1 MARFITM
8 IHQKRKYLIQGLQAL
23 LCSTLFLSTAKSQ
36 VVSTD
41 FGQNKLQYEQ
51 KKWFRYESTNFQ
63 ISYAEAD
70 KQMAQYV
77 LPVIELDYIE
87 LSRLFEHQLKKRI
100 EIIVHSDY
108 SDYLQSNIGL
118 KQYRVNQGGT
128 TKIITP
134 KIQVYFNGSHAN
146 LRKQI
151 RKGLAE
157 VLLGKILVGTNIQE
171 MVQNSVLM
179 NLPQWFVKGAIAHA
193 AEDWSTEMDN
203 KLRDVLL
210 SGQYENFVELAE
222 KEPLLAGQSLFHFVT
237 QEHSKSTVSNLLYLT
252 RINRSVENGF
262 LYVFGK
268 TYYQVVGADWFNY
281 YSKRY
286 NTDNKQR
293 RFPNKGQVDLSI
305 PKKALVK
312 NFKMSPNGKHIAYT
326 EHNQGVRKVIVYD
339 VETEVQTVLYKQGE
353 RDYSGD
359 YESNYPLIAWTKTSD
374 KVIIIH
380 EKRDKVKIRYQPIDK
395 KLVKDRV
402 IEGVERI
409 TNFDVLSSST
419 LVFVGIQDGH
429 SDLYR
434 YSGGAPKAITNDFWD
449 EKDLAIITLRGQKG
463 IVFSSN
469 RTTPSINSMRFTNE
483 LPPSNFDLYF
493 YNLETKSKQLIQL
506 TRTPLANETHPIAM
520 GKGDHFTYL
529 SDENGFYNRYVAAI
543 DTVLLRRERVLILED
558 GRQLTVALDSIYS
571 HLPVDSTY
579 VRPVYTLTGVGH
591 ANTDYSRNILE
602 HDGSS
607 SKILDLIYRDGAYQ
621 VFMRDAK
628 PARAMETV
636 KKTVYRRLL
645 EKMNGWSKGE
655 KSTEAFKKSTK
666 MPKKNTNSVFLP
678 KELDLEEPTPITNDT
693 TPPVD
698 TGKIDIDNYE
708 FQSEFEDVKEPSVE
722 TEEDQNVRPTVLIED
737 GENIRATEN
746 NKKKVKKVL
755 SDPETKV
762 VAWNETHANKYKSL
776 FKVDKITFQMDNT
789 PFYNGMDMY
798 LGGYYQFQ
806 PLSFALKT
814 GFVDVFENFYLELGL
829 RVPFDFN
836 GMEYFV
842 NVENKKGLIDQRYSF
857 YRRGRILNYVVIDT
871 VTNTS
876 IEVRGRTVKHLLQ
889 TELKYPLTK
898 FQSIRGTLSLQ
909 LDKVAILAEEL
920 NSLQVPTYYENRLG
934 FRLEYVFDNTMELH
948 LNARKGTKFKGYL
961 DLYKPFSVETEDAF
975 KVGFEGGLTTAIGF
989 DARHYLT
996 FDDKTIFA
1004 FRLAAASSF
1013 GQEKILYSLGGVE
1026 NWMFPTTST
1035 SVSLPDASNYGL
1047 QTLGANMRGFNNNAR
1062 NGSSYALGNVE
1073 MRMPIIDYMSR
1084 NPPRNAMLRSLQLV
1098 AFMDI
1103 GTAWQ
1108 GASPFSTSNP
1118 LNTTVIDNNGP
1129 GSISPVKVTVNYFR
1143 RPILFGYGFGIRTVL
1158 LGHYFRLDYA
1168 WGVETG
1174 QVQDPILYLS
1184 IGSDF

>member
-1 MARFITM
+1 M
-8 IHQKRKYLIQGLQAL
+8 IYQQQDYLTKWLSAL
-23 LCSTLFLSTAKSQ
+23 FFSIIFLPLSKSQ
-36 VVSTD
+36 VISTD
-41 FGQNKLQYEQ
+41 FGQNRLQYEQ

-63 ISYAEAD
+63 LSYAEND
-70 KQMAQYV
+70 KEMAKYV
-77 LPVIELDYIE
+77 LPVAELDYIE
-87 LSRLFEHQLKKRI
+87 LSRMFEHQLKKRI
-100 EIIVHSDY
+100 EIIIHSDY
-108 SDYLQSNIGL
+108 SDYLQSNIGA
-118 KQYRVNQGGT
+118 KRYSVNQGGT

-134 KIQVYFNGSHAN
+134 KIQVYFNGSHTD

-179 NLPQWFVKGAIAHA
+179 NLPQWFVRGAVAHA
-193 AEDWSTEMDN
+193 TEDWSIEKDN
-203 KLRDVLL
+203 ELRDVLL
-210 SGQYENFVELAE
+210 SGKYEDFVDFAK
-222 KEPLLAGQSLFHFVT
+222 KEPLLAGQSLFHYVS

-268 TYYQVVGADWFNY
+268 TYYQVVGNGWFSY
-281 YSKRY
+281 YSNRY

-293 RFPNKGQVDLSI
+293 RFPNKGEVELST
-305 PKKALVK
+305 PQKAIVK
-312 NFKMSPNGKHIAYT
+312 NLKISPNSKYVAYT
-326 EHNQGVRKVIVYD
+326 EHNQGVRKVITYNL
-339 VETEVQTVLYKQGE
+339 ETEEETVLYKYGE

-359 YESNYPLIAWTKTSD
+359 YESNYPLIAWSKTSD

-380 EKRDKVKIRYQPIDK
+380 EKKDKVKIRYQPIDK
-395 KLVKDRV
+395 KKAKDKT

-409 TNFDVLSSST
+409 IDFDVLSSSS

-429 SDLYR
+429 SDLYS
-434 YSGGAPKAITNDFWD
+434 YKGGLPRAITNDFWD
-449 EKDLAIITLRGQKG
+449 EKELAVLTLRGQKG

-469 RTTPSINSMRFTNE
+469 RPNPRINSMRFKDQ
-483 LPPSNFDLYF
+483 LPSNNFDLYF
-493 YNLETKSKQLIQL
+493 YNLETQSKELIQL
-506 TRTPLANETHPIAM
+506 TRTPLANERHPIAM

-529 SDENGFYNRYVAAI
+529 SDENGFYNRYVAKI
-543 DTVLLRRERVLILED
+543 DTILLRKERVLILED
-558 GRQLTVALDSIYS
+558 GTKLTLALDTVYS

-579 VRPVYTLTGVGH
+579 IRPIYTLAGVGH

-602 HDGSS
+602 HDGNAG
-607 SKILDLIYRDGAYQ
+607 KVADLIYRDGMYQ
-621 VFMRDAK
+621 VFVRTAK
-628 PARAMETV
+628 PERAMETV
-636 KKTVYRRLL
+636 EKTVYRRLM
-645 EKMNGWSKGE
+645 EKMSGLFKGE
-655 KSTEAFKKSTK
+655 KSTVAFKKSNNDPDK
-666 MPKKNTNSVFLP
+666 LVLPKK
-678 KELDLEEPTPITNDT
+678 LDLEEPSPITKDT
-693 TPPVD
+693 SPPVD

-708 FQSEFEDVKEPSVE
+708 FQSEFEDVEEPKADS
-722 TEEDQNVRPTVLIED
+722 EDNNVTPTILVED
-737 GENIRATEN
+737 GDNIRATKN
-746 NKKKVKKVL
+746 NKKPTKKVL
-755 SDPETKV
+755 NDPQTKI
-762 VAWNETHANKYKSL
+762 VAWNETHSNKYKSL

-789 PFYNGMDMY
+789 PLYNGLDMY

-806 PLSFALKT
+806 PLSFSLKT
-814 GFVDVFENFYLELGL
+814 GFVDIFENFYLELGV

-857 YRRGRILNYVVIDT
+857 YRRGRIYNYVVVDT

-876 IEVRGRTVKHLLQ
+876 IEARGRTVKHLLQ
-889 TELKYPLTK
+889 TELKYPLSK
-898 FQSIRGTLSLQ
+898 FQSIRGIFSLQ
-909 LDKVAILAEEL
+909 LDKVAILAEEF
-920 NSLQVPTYYENRLG
+920 NSLQVPVYYENRLG
-934 FRLEYVFDNTMELH
+934 LRLEYVFDNTLELR

-961 DLYKPFSVETEDAF
+961 DLYKPFSVQTEDEF
-975 KVGFEGGLTTAIGF
+975 KVGFEGGLTAAIGF

-996 FDDKTIFA
+996 FDNKTIFA

-1013 GQEKILYSLGGVE
+1013 GEQKILYSLGGVE

-1035 SVSLPDASNYGL
+1035 SVTLPDANNYGL
-1047 QTLGANMRGFNNNAR
+1047 QTLGASMRGFNSNAR
-1062 NGSSYALGNVE
+1062 NGSSYALANVE
-1073 MRMPIIDYMSR
+1073 MRIPLIDYISK

-1098 AFMDI
+1098 AFFDL

-1108 GASPFSTSNP
+1108 GASPFSTDNP

>member
-1 MARFITM
+1 M
-8 IHQKRKYLIQGLQAL
+8 IHQKRKCLIQGFHAL
-23 LCSTLFLSTAKSQ
+23 FFSMLFLSSAKSQ

-41 FGQNKLQYEQ
+41 FGQNKIQYEQ

-63 ISYAEAD
+63 ISYAEND
-70 KQMAQYV
+70 EQMAKYV
-77 LPVIELDYIE
+77 LPVVELDYIE
-87 LSRLFEHQLKKRI
+87 LSRMFEHQLKKRI
-100 EIIVHSDY
+100 EVIIHSDY

-118 KQYRVNQGGT
+118 KRYSVNQGGT
-128 TKIITP
+128 TKIVTP
-134 KIQVYFNGSHAN
+134 KIQVYFNGSHAD

-179 NLPQWFVKGAIAHA
+179 NLPKWFVRGAVAHA
-193 AEDWSTEMDN
+193 TEDWSTEMDN

-210 SGQYENFVELAE
+210 SGQYENFVELAK
-222 KEPLLAGQSLFHFVT
+222 KEPLLAGQSLFHFVS
-237 QEHSKSTVSNLLYLT
+237 QEHGKSTVSNLLYLT

-281 YSKRY
+281 YSERY

-293 RFPNKGQVDLSI
+293 RFPNKGKIDLNI
-305 PKKALVK
+305 PKHAIVK
-312 NFKMSPNGKHIAYT
+312 NFKISPNAKFIAYT

-339 VETEVQTVLYKQGE
+339 IANESQTVLYKHGE

-380 EKRDKVKIRYQPIDK
+380 EKRDKVKIRYQSINKKSAKDK
-395 KLVKDRV
+395 V

-409 TNFDVLSSST
+409 TDFDVVSSSS
-419 LVFVGIQDGH
+419 LAFVGIQNGH
-429 SDLYR
+429 SDLYL
-434 YSGGAPKAITNDFWD
+434 YNGGAPRAITNDFWD
-449 EKDLAIITLRGQKG
+449 EKELAIITLRGEKG

-469 RTTPSINSMRFTNE
+469 RTTATINSMRFTNE

-493 YNLETKSKQLIQL
+493 YNLETKSKELIQL
-506 TRTPLANETHPIAM
+506 TRTPLANETHPIVM

-529 SDENGFYNRYVAAI
+529 SDKNGFYNRYVAKI
-543 DTVLLRRERVLILED
+543 DTVLLRQERVLILED
-558 GRQLTVALDSIYS
+558 GTELIVALDSIYS

-579 VRPVYTLTGVGH
+579 IRPIYTLTGVAH

-602 HDGSS
+602 HDASA
-607 SKILDLIYRDGAYQ
+607 SKVVDLIYRDGTYQ

-628 PARAMETV
+628 PQRAMEKV
-636 KKTVYRRLL
+636 ESTVYRRLL
-645 EKMNGWSKGE
+645 EKMNGWLKKE
-655 KSTEAFKKSTK
+655 KSTEAFKASTK
-666 MPKKNTNSVFLP
+666 KQKTRVGAENLPKKL
-678 KELDLEEPTPITNDT
+678 ELEEPSPMTKDT
-693 TPPVD
+693 SPPVD

-708 FQSEFEDVKEPSVE
+708 FQSEFEDVKEPSAE
-722 TEEDQNVRPTVLIED
+722 TEEDGDVRPTVLVED
-737 GENIRATEN
+737 GENIRATKR
-746 NKKKVKKVL
+746 NKKKRKKIL
-755 SDPETKV
+755 TDPGTKV
-762 VAWNETHANKYKSL
+762 VAWNGTHANKYKSL
-776 FKVDKITFQMDNT
+776 FKVDKVTFQMDNT
-789 PFYNGMDMY
+789 PLYNGMDMY

-857 YRRGRILNYVVIDT
+857 YRRGRIYNYVVVDT
-871 VTNTS
+871 TTNTS
-876 IEVRGRTVKHLLQ
+876 IEARGRTVKHLLQ

-898 FQSIRGTLSLQ
+898 FQSIRGIFSLQ

-920 NSLQVPTYYENRLG
+920 NSLQVPIYYENRLG
-934 FRLEYVFDNTMELH
+934 FRLEYVFDNTLELR
-948 LNARKGTKFKGYL
+948 LNARKGTKFKAYV
-961 DLYKPFSVETEDAF
+961 DLYKPFSVQTEDEF

-996 FDDKTIFA
+996 FDNKTIFA

-1013 GQEKILYSLGGVE
+1013 GEQKVLYSLGGVD

-1062 NGSSYALGNVE
+1062 NGSSYALGNIE
-1073 MRMPIIDYMSR
+1073 MRIPIIDYISK

-1098 AFMDI
+1098 AFVDV

-1143 RPILFGYGFGIRTVL
+1143 RPILVGYGFGIRTVL

-1174 QVQDPILYLS
+1174 QIQKPILYLS

>member
-1 MARFITM
+1 M
-8 IHQKRKYLIQGLQAL
+8 IHKKREYLIQGLSIL
-23 LCSTLFLSTAKSQ
+23 FLSFIFLSTAKSQ
-36 VVSTD
+36 VISTD
-41 FGQNKLQYEQ
+41 FGQNRLQYEQ

-63 ISYAEAD
+63 ISYAEDD
-70 KQMAQYV
+70 KEMAKYV
-77 LPVIELDYIE
+77 LPVAELDYIE
-87 LSRLFEHQLKKRI
+87 LSRMFEHQLKKRI
-100 EIIVHSDY
+100 EIIIHSDY
-108 SDYLQSNIGL
+108 SDYLQSNIGV
-118 KQYRVNQGGT
+118 KRYNVNQGGT
-128 TKIITP
+128 TKIVTP
-134 KIQVYFNGSHAN
+134 KIQVYFNGSHAD
-146 LRKQI
+146 LRHQI
-151 RKGLAE
+151 RRGLAE

-179 NLPQWFVKGAIAHA
+179 NLPQWFVRGAIAHA
-193 AEDWSTEMDN
+193 TEDWSTEMDN

-210 SGQYENFVELAE
+210 SGKYENFVELA
-222 KEPLLAGQSLFHFVT
+222 KQEPLLAGQSLFHFVS

-281 YSKRY
+281 YSERY

-293 RFPNKGQVDLSI
+293 RFPNKGQIALNN
-305 PKKALVK
+305 PKKAIVK
-312 NFKMSPNGKHIAYT
+312 NVKISPNSKYIAYT
-326 EHNQGVRKVIVYD
+326 EHNQGVRKVIVYNL
-339 VETEVQTVLYKQGE
+339 ETEEQTVLYKHGE

-359 YESNYPLIAWTKTSD
+359 YESNYPLIAWSKTSD

-380 EKRDKVKIRYQPIDK
+380 EKRDKVKVRYQSIDK
-395 KLVKDRV
+395 KSAKDKP

-409 TNFDVLSSST
+409 IDFDVMSSSS
-419 LVFVGIQDGH
+419 LAFVGIQNGH
-429 SDLYR
+429 SDLYM
-434 YSGGAPKAITNDFWD
+434 YSGGMPKAITNDFWD
-449 EKDLAIITLRGQKG
+449 EKELAIITLRGQKG

-469 RTTPSINSMRFTNE
+469 RIRANINSMRFTDE

-493 YNLETKSKQLIQL
+493 YNLETKSKELIQL
-506 TRTPLANETHPIAM
+506 TRTPLANEMHPIAM
-520 GKGDHFTYL
+520 GKGNHFTYL
-529 SDENGFYNRYVAAI
+529 SDENGFNNRYVAEI
-543 DTVLLRRERVLILED
+543 DTVLLYKERVLILED
-558 GRQLTVALDSIYS
+558 GTELTIALDSIYS

-579 VRPVYTLTGVGH
+579 IQPIYTLTGVGH

-602 HDGSS
+602 HDGST
-607 SKILDLIYRDGAYQ
+607 SKVADLIYRDGTYQ
-621 VFMRDAK
+621 VFVRDAK
-628 PARAMETV
+628 PQRAMEMV
-636 KKTVYRRLL
+636 EKTVYRHLL
-645 EKMNGWSKGE
+645 EKINGFSKGE
-655 KSTEAFKKSTK
+655 KSTVAFKKSSEAQKEKEGNSTL
-666 MPKKNTNSVFLP
+666 PKKLN
-678 KELDLEEPTPITNDT
+678 LEEPKPITKDT
-693 TPPVD
+693 SPPVD

-708 FQSEFEDVKEPSVE
+708 FQSEFEDVKEPSEE
-722 TEEDQNVRPTVLIED
+722 TEEDKNVTPTILVED
-737 GENIRATEN
+737 GDDIRATPN
-746 NKKKVKKVL
+746 NKKKVKRILK
-755 SDPETKV
+755 DPGTRI

-776 FKVDKITFQMDNT
+776 FKVDKVTFQMDNT
-789 PFYNGMDMY
+789 PLYNGMDMY

-857 YRRGRILNYVVIDT
+857 YRRGRIYNYVVVDT
-871 VTNTS
+871 LTNVS
-876 IEVRGRTVKHLLQ
+876 IEARGRTVKHLLQ
-889 TELKYPLTK
+889 AELKYPLTK
-898 FQSIRGTLSLQ
+898 FQSIRGIFSLQ

-920 NSLQVPTYYENRLG
+920 NSLQVPIYYENRLG
-934 FRLEYVFDNTMELH
+934 LRLEYVFDNTLELR
-948 LNARKGTKFKGYL
+948 LNARKGTKFKAYL
-961 DLYKPFSVETEDAF
+961 DLYKPFSVQTEEEF
-975 KVGFEGGLTTAIGF
+975 KVGFEGGLTAAIGF

-996 FDDKTIFA
+996 FDNKTIFA

-1013 GQEKILYSLGGVE
+1013 GQQKILYSLGGVE

-1035 SVSLPDASNYGL
+1035 SVTLPDANNYGL
-1047 QTLGANMRGFNNNAR
+1047 QTLGANMRGFNSNAR

-1073 MRMPIIDYMSR
+1073 MRIPIIDYISK

-1098 AFMDI
+1098 AFFDV

-1108 GASPFSTSNP
+1108 GSSPFSTDNP

>member
-1 MARFITM
+1 M
-8 IHQKRKYLIQGLQAL
+8 IQQRNYLITGFRAL
-23 LCSTLFLSTAKSQ
+23 FLAMIFLSTAKSQ

-41 FGQNKLQYEQ
+41 FGHNRLQYEQ

-63 ISYAEAD
+63 LSYAEND
-70 KQMAQYV
+70 KKLAQYV
-77 LPVIELDYIE
+77 LPVAELDYIE
-87 LSRLFEHQLKKRI
+87 LSRMFEHQLKKRI
-100 EIIVHSDY
+100 EIIIYSDY
-108 SDYLQSNIGL
+108 SDYLQSNIGV
-118 KQYRVNQGGT
+118 KRYTVNQGGT

-134 KIQVYFNGSHAN
+134 KVQVYFNGSHAD
-146 LRKQI
+146 LRQQI

-193 AEDWSTEMDN
+193 TEDWNTEMDN

-210 SGQYENFVELAE
+210 SGKYENFVELAK
-222 KEPLLAGQSLFHFVT
+222 KEPLLAGQSLFHFVS

-281 YSKRY
+281 YSERY
-286 NTDNKQR
+286 NADNKQR
-293 RFPNKGQVDLSI
+293 RFPNKGQVALDI
-305 PKKALVK
+305 PPKGIVK
-312 NFKMSPNGKHIAYT
+312 NLKISPNSNYIAYT

-339 VETEVQTVLYKQGE
+339 LKTEEKTVLFKQGE

-359 YESNYPLIAWTKTSD
+359 YESNYPLIAWSKTSD

-380 EKRDKVKIRYQPIDK
+380 EKRDKIKIRYQPINK
-395 KLVKDRV
+395 KAAKDRP
-402 IEGVERI
+402 IEGIERI
-409 TNFDVLSSST
+409 IDFDVLSSSS
-419 LVFVGIQDGH
+419 LVFTAIQGGH
-429 SDLYR
+429 SDLYM
-434 YSGGAPKAITNDFWD
+434 YNGGLPKAITNDFWD
-449 EKDLAIITLRGQKG
+449 EKELAIITLRGQKG

-469 RTTPSINSMRFTNE
+469 RTSARINSMRFTDQ
-483 LPPSNFDLYF
+483 LPPNNFDLYF
-493 YNLETKSKQLIQL
+493 YNLETKSKDLIQL

-529 SDENGFYNRYVAAI
+529 SDENGFYNRYVAKI
-543 DTVLLRRERVLILED
+543 DTVLLREERVLILED
-558 GRQLTVALDSIYS
+558 GTELVVALDTVYS

-579 VRPVYTLTGVGH
+579 IRPIYTLTGVGH

-607 SKILDLIYRDGAYQ
+607 SKIADLIYRDGAYQ
-621 VFMRDAK
+621 VFVRDAK
-628 PARAMETV
+628 PERKMEDV
-636 KKTVYRRLL
+636 QKTVYRHII
-645 EKMNGWSKGE
+645 EKMSGLYKGE
-655 KSTEAFKKSTK
+655 KSTVAFKKSTK
-666 MPKKNTNSVFLP
+666 QPKETVLP
-678 KELDLEEPTPITNDT
+678 KQLELEEPSPVLKDTN
-693 TPPVD
+693 PPVD

-708 FQSEFEDVKEPSVE
+708 FQSEFEDVEEPRVDK
-722 TEEDQNVRPTVLIED
+722 EEDKNVTPTILVED
-737 GENIRATEN
+737 GEDIRATPN
-746 NKKKVKKVL
+746 NKKKTKTVL
-755 SDPETKV
+755 TNSKTKV

-776 FKVDKITFQMDNT
+776 FRVDKVTFQMDNT
-789 PFYNGMDMY
+789 PLYNGMDMY
-798 LGGYYQFQ
+798 LGNYYQFQ

-836 GMEYFV
+836 GMEYFI

-857 YRRGRILNYVVIDT
+857 YRRGRIYNYVVVDT
-871 VTNTS
+871 VTNVS
-876 IEVRGRTVKHLLQ
+876 IEARGRTVKHLLQ
-889 TELKYPLTK
+889 TELKYPLSK
-898 FQSIRGTLSLQ
+898 FQSLRGIFSLQ

-920 NSLQVPTYYENRLG
+920 NSLQVPVYHENRLG
-934 FRLEYVFDNTMELH
+934 LRLEYVFDNTLELR

-961 DLYKPFSVETEDAF
+961 DFYKPFSVQTQDEF

-996 FDDKTIFA
+996 FDNKTIFA

-1013 GQEKILYSLGGVE
+1013 GQQKILYSLGGVE

-1035 SVSLPDASNYGL
+1035 TVTLPEAGSYGL

-1073 MRMPIIDYMSR
+1073 MRIPIIDYISK

-1098 AFMDI
+1098 AFFDV

-1108 GASPFSTSNP
+1108 GASPFSTDNP

-1174 QVQDPILYLS
+1174 QVQNPILYLS

>member
-63 ISYAEAD
+63 ISYAEDD

-77 LPVIELDYIE
+77 LPVVELDYIE

-222 KEPLLAGQSLFHFVT
+222 KEPLLAGQSLFHFVS

-281 YSKRY
+281 YSERY

-312 NFKMSPNGKHIAYT
+312 HFKMSPNGKHIAYT

-339 VETEVQTVLYKQGE
+339 LETEVQTVLYKQGE

-409 TNFDVLSSST
+409 TKFDVLSSST

-469 RTTPSINSMRFTNE
+469 RTTPTINSMRFTNE

-558 GRQLTVALDSIYS
+558 GRQLIVALDSIYS

-602 HDGSS
+602 HDGNSN
-607 SKILDLIYRDGAYQ
+607 KILDLIYRDGAYQ

-678 KELDLEEPTPITNDT
+678 KELDLEEPSPITNDT

-961 DLYKPFSVETEDAF
+961 DLYKPFSVETEDEF
-975 KVGFEGGLTTAIGF
+975 KVGFEGGLTAAIGF

-1073 MRMPIIDYMSR
+1073 MRIPIIDYVSK

>member
-1 MARFITM
+1 M

-23 LCSTLFLSTAKSQ
+23 FFSIFFFPTAKSQ
-36 VVSTD
+36 VVSTA
-41 FGQNKLQYEQ
+41 FGQNRLQYEQ
-51 KKWFRYESTNFQ
+51 KKWFRYESINFQ
-63 ISYAEAD
+63 ISYAEND
-70 KQMAQYV
+70 KEMAKYI
-77 LPVIELDYIE
+77 LPVVELDYIE
-87 LSRLFEHQLKKRI
+87 LSRMFEHQFKKRI

-118 KQYRVNQGGT
+118 HRYNVNQGGT
-128 TKIITP
+128 TKIVTP

-157 VLLGKILVGTNIQE
+157 VLLGKILTGTNIQE

-193 AEDWSTEMDN
+193 TEDWSTDMDN
-203 KLRDVLL
+203 KLRDILL
-210 SGQYENFVELAE
+210 SGEYENFVELAK
-222 KEPLLAGQSLFHFVT
+222 KEPLLAGQSLFHFVS

-286 NTDNKQR
+286 NADNKQR
-293 RFPNKGQVDLSI
+293 RFPNKGQIALNI
-305 PKKALVK
+305 PQKAIVK
-312 NFKMSPNGKHIAYT
+312 NFKISPNSKYIAYT

-339 VETEVQTVLYKQGE
+339 LEKEVQTVLYKHGE

-359 YESNYPLIAWTKTSD
+359 YESNYPLIAWAKTSD

-380 EKRDKVKIRYQPIDK
+380 EKRDKVKIRYQAIDK
-395 KLVKDRV
+395 KSAKDKV

-409 TNFDVLSSST
+409 TNFDVLSGSS

-429 SDLYR
+429 SDLYS
-434 YSGGAPKAITNDFWD
+434 YNGGAPKAITNDFWD
-449 EKDLAIITLRGQKG
+449 EKDLAIITLKGQKG
-463 IVFSSN
+463 IVFASN
-469 RTTPSINSMRFTNE
+469 RATATINSMRFTNE
-483 LPPSNFDLYF
+483 LPPSNFDLFF
-493 YNLETKSKQLIQL
+493 YNLETKSKELIQL
-506 TRTPLANETHPIAM
+506 TRTPLSNETHPIAM

-529 SDENGFYNRYVAAI
+529 SDENGFYNRYVAEI
-543 DTVLLRRERVLILED
+543 DTVLLRKERVLILED
-558 GRQLTVALDSIYS
+558 GSELSIALDFIYS

-579 VRPVYTLTGVGH
+579 IRPIYTLTGVAH

-607 SKILDLIYRDGAYQ
+607 SKVVDLIYRDGIYQ

-636 KKTVYRRLL
+636 EKTVYRHLL
-645 EKMNGWSKGE
+645 EKINGWSKGE
-655 KSTEAFKKSTK
+655 KSTVAFKKSTET
-666 MPKKNTNSVFLP
+666 PKKNTNSRVLP
-678 KELDLEEPTPITNDT
+678 RKLDLEEPSPIRKDTNS
-693 TPPVD
+693 PVD

-708 FQSEFEDVKEPSVE
+708 FQSEFEDVKEPSAE
-722 TEEDQNVRPTVLIED
+722 TEEDKNVRPTVLIED
-737 GENIRATEN
+737 GENIRATKK
-746 NKKKVKKVL
+746 NKKKTKKVL
-755 SDPETKV
+755 RDPGTKI

-776 FKVDKITFQMDNT
+776 FKVDKVTFQMDNT
-789 PFYNGMDMY
+789 PLYNGMDMY

-806 PLSFALKT
+806 PLSFTLKT
-814 GFVDVFENFYLELGL
+814 GFVDVFEDFYMELGL

-857 YRRGRILNYVVIDT
+857 YRRGRIYNYVIVDT
-871 VTNTS
+871 VSNTS
-876 IEVRGRTVKHLLQ
+876 IEARGRTVKHLLQ

-898 FQSIRGTLSLQ
+898 FQSIRGIFSLQ
-909 LDKVAILAEEL
+909 LDEVAILAEEL
-920 NSLQVPTYYENRLG
+920 NSLQIPIYNENRLG
-934 FRLEYVFDNTMELH
+934 LRLEYVFDNTLELR

-961 DLYKPFSVETEDAF
+961 DLYKPFSVETEDKF
-975 KVGFEGGLTTAIGF
+975 KVGFEGGLTAAIGF

-1013 GQEKILYSLGGVE
+1013 GQEKILYSLGGVD

-1073 MRMPIIDYMSR
+1073 MRIPIIDYISK

-1098 AFMDI
+1098 AFLDI

-1174 QVQDPILYLS
+1174 QVQKPILYLS

>member
-1 MARFITM
+1 M
-8 IHQKRKYLIQGLQAL
+8 IHQKRKYLIQGFQAL
-23 LCSTLFLSTAKSQ
+23 FFSMFFLSTANSQ

-63 ISYAEAD
+63 ISYAED
-70 KQMAQYV
+70 DEQMAKYV
-77 LPVIELDYIE
+77 LPVVELDYIE
-87 LSRLFEHQLKKRI
+87 LSRMFEHQLKKRI
-100 EIIVHSDY
+100 EIILHSDY

-118 KQYRVNQGGT
+118 KRYSVNQGGT

-134 KIQVYFNGSHAN
+134 KIQVYFNGSHAD

-179 NLPQWFVKGAIAHA
+179 NLPQWFVRGAIAHA
-193 AEDWSTEMDN
+193 TEDWSTEMDN

-210 SGQYENFVELAE
+210 SGQYENFVELAK
-222 KEPLLAGQSLFHFVT
+222 KEPLLAGQSLFHFVS

-281 YSKRY
+281 YSERY

-293 RFPNKGQVDLSI
+293 RFPNKGQIALNI
-305 PKKALVK
+305 PKKAIVK
-312 NFKMSPNGKHIAYT
+312 NFKISPNSKFIAYT

-339 VETEVQTVLYKQGE
+339 LEKEVQTVLYKHGE

-359 YESNYPLIAWTKTSD
+359 YESNYPLIAWSKTSD

-380 EKRDKVKIRYQPIDK
+380 EKRDKVKVRYQPIDK
-395 KLVKDRV
+395 KMAKDKV

-409 TNFDVLSSST
+409 TDFDVVSSSSFA
-419 LVFVGIQDGH
+419 FVGIQDGH
-429 SDLYR
+429 SDLYL
-434 YSGGAPKAITNDFWD
+434 YNGGAPRAITNDFWD
-449 EKDLAIITLRGQKG
+449 EKGLGIVTLRGQKG

-469 RTTPSINSMRFTNE
+469 RTTATINSMRFTNE

-493 YNLETKSKQLIQL
+493 YNLETKSKELIQL
-506 TRTPLANETHPIAM
+506 TRTPLANETHPIVM

-529 SDENGFYNRYVAAI
+529 SDENGFYNRYVAKL
-543 DTVLLRRERVLILED
+543 DTVLLRKERILILED
-558 GRQLTVALDSIYS
+558 GTELIVALDSIYS

-579 VRPVYTLTGVGH
+579 IRPIYTLTGVAH

-602 HDGSS
+602 HDGSA
-607 SKILDLIYRDGAYQ
+607 SKVVDLIYRDGTYK

-628 PARAMETV
+628 PERAMESV
-636 KKTVYRRLL
+636 EKTVYRRLL
-645 EKMNGWSKGE
+645 EKMNGWLKGE

-666 MPKKNTNSVFLP
+666 AQKARIGSGTVPKK
-678 KELDLEEPTPITNDT
+678 LDLEEPSPIRKDTN
-693 TPPVD
+693 PPVD
-698 TGKIDIDNYE
+698 TGKIDIDHYE
-708 FQSEFEDVKEPSVE
+708 FQSEFEDVKEPSVDA
-722 TEEDQNVRPTVLIED
+722 EEDENVRPTVLIED
-737 GENIRATEN
+737 GENIRATKR
-746 NKKKVKKVL
+746 NKKERKRVL
-755 SDPETKV
+755 TDPGTKV

-789 PFYNGMDMY
+789 PMYNGLDMY

-857 YRRGRILNYVVIDT
+857 YRRGRIYNYVVVDT
-871 VTNTS
+871 TTNTS
-876 IEVRGRTVKHLLQ
+876 IEARGRTVKHLLQ

-898 FQSIRGTLSLQ
+898 FQSIRGIFSLQ
-909 LDKVAILAEEL
+909 LDKVSILAEEL

-934 FRLEYVFDNTMELH
+934 FRLEYVFDNSLELR
-948 LNARKGTKFKGYL
+948 LNARKGTKFKAYV
-961 DLYKPFSVETEDAF
+961 DLYKPFSVQTEDEF
-975 KVGFEGGLTTAIGF
+975 KVGFEGGLTAAIGF

-996 FDDKTIFA
+996 FDNKTIFA

-1013 GQEKILYSLGGVE
+1013 GQEKILYSLGGVD

-1062 NGSSYALGNVE
+1062 NGSSYALGNIE
-1073 MRMPIIDYMSR
+1073 MRIPIIDYISK

-1098 AFMDI
+1098 AFLDV

-1129 GSISPVKVTVNYFR
+1129 GAISPVKVTVNYFR
-1143 RPILFGYGFGIRTVL
+1143 RPILVGYGFGIRTVL

-1174 QVQDPILYLS
+1174 QMQKPILYLS

>member
-1 MARFITM
+1 M
-8 IHQKRKYLIQGLQAL
+8 IHQKHKYLIQGLQSL
-23 LCSTLFLSTAKSQ
+23 FLSVLFLSTAKSQ

-41 FGQNKLQYEQ
+41 FGQNRIQYEQ

-63 ISYAEAD
+63 ISYAEND
-70 KQMAQYV
+70 KEMAKYI
-77 LPVIELDYIE
+77 LPVAELDYIE
-87 LSRLFEHQLKKRI
+87 LSRMFEHQLKKRI
-100 EIIVHSDY
+100 EIIIHSDY
-108 SDYLQSNIGL
+108 SDYLQSNIGT
-118 KQYRVNQGGT
+118 QRYSVNQGGT

-146 LRKQI
+146 LRKQV

-179 NLPQWFVKGAIAHA
+179 NLPQWFVRGAIAHA
-193 AEDWSTEMDN
+193 TEDWSTEMDN

-210 SGQYENFVELAE
+210 SGEYENFVELA
-222 KEPLLAGQSLFHFVT
+222 KQEPLLAGQSLFHFVS

-281 YSKRY
+281 YSNRY

-293 RFPNKGQVDLSI
+293 RFPNKGKLALNI
-305 PKKALVK
+305 PKKASLK
-312 NFKMSPNGKHIAYT
+312 NFKISPNSKYVAYT

-339 VETEVQTVLYKQGE
+339 IEAETQTVLYKHGE

-359 YESNYPLIAWTKTSD
+359 YESNYPLIAWSKTSD

-395 KLVKDRV
+395 RSAKDKV

-409 TNFDVLSSST
+409 IDFDVLSSSS
-419 LVFVGIQDGH
+419 LAFVGIQDGH
-429 SDLYR
+429 SDLYM
-434 YSGGAPKAITNDFWD
+434 YKGGTPKAITNDFWD
-449 EKDLAIITLRGQKG
+449 EKELAIITLRGEKG
-463 IVFSSN
+463 IIFSSN
-469 RTTPSINSMRFTNE
+469 RTSASLNSMRFTNE

-493 YNLETKSKQLIQL
+493 YNLETKSKELIQL

-520 GKGDHFTYL
+520 GKGNHFTYL
-529 SDENGFYNRYVAAI
+529 SDENGFYNRYVAEI
-543 DTVLLRRERVLILED
+543 DTVLLRKERVLILED
-558 GRQLTVALDSIYS
+558 GTELTVSLDSIYS
-571 HLPVDSTY
+571 HLPVDSSY
-579 VRPVYTLTGVGH
+579 IKPIYTLTGVAH

-607 SKILDLIYRDGAYQ
+607 SKVVDLIYRDGTYQ

-628 PARAMETV
+628 PERAMETV
-636 KKTVYRRLL
+636 EKTVYRRLL
-645 EKMNGWSKGE
+645 EKKNGWLKGE
-655 KSTEAFKKSTK
+655 KSSEAFRKSTNGEQDK
-666 MPKKNTNSVFLP
+666 KGSKNPLPKK
-678 KELDLEEPTPITNDT
+678 LDLENPSPITRDT
-693 TPPVD
+693 SPPVD

-722 TEEDQNVRPTVLIED
+722 TEDDKNVRPTILVED
-737 GENIRATEN
+737 GENIRAT
-746 NKKKVKKVL
+746 KKDKRKTKRVL
-755 SDPETKV
+755 TDPGTKI

-776 FKVDKITFQMDNT
+776 FKVDKVTFQMDNT
-789 PFYNGMDMY
+789 PMYNGLDMY

-814 GFVDVFENFYLELGL
+814 GFVDIFENFYLELGL

-842 NVENKKGLIDQRYSF
+842 NVENKKGLIDQKYSF
-857 YRRGRILNYVVIDT
+857 YRRGRVYNYLIVDT
-871 VTNTS
+871 VTNAS
-876 IEVRGRTVKHLLQ
+876 VEARGRTVKHLLQ
-889 TELKYPLTK
+889 AELKYPLTK
-898 FQSIRGTLSLQ
+898 FQSLRGTFSLQ

-920 NSLQVPTYYENRLG
+920 NSLQVPIYHENRLG
-934 FRLEYVFDNTMELH
+934 LRLEYVFDNTLELR
-948 LNARKGTKFKGYL
+948 LNARKGTKFKAYV
-961 DLYKPFSVETEDAF
+961 DMYKPFSVETEDEF

-996 FDDKTIFA
+996 FDNKTIFA

-1013 GQEKILYSLGGVE
+1013 GQEKILYSLGGVD

-1035 SVSLPDASNYGL
+1035 SVTLPDASNYGL
-1047 QTLGANMRGFNNNAR
+1047 QTLGANMRGFNSNAR

-1073 MRMPIIDYMSR
+1073 MRIPIIDYISR

-1098 AFMDI
+1098 AFLDI

-1108 GASPFSTSNP
+1108 GSSPFSTDNP

-1174 QVQDPILYLS
+1174 QVQNPILYLS